1 MGIIERP
8 CQEETERERE
18 GGWEGEREG
27 GGGNEDDEH
36 LKPFLACT
44 QAKLE
49 VPPLLGPR
57 RH

>member
-8 CQEETERERE
+8 CQEEMER
-18 GGWEGEREG
+18 EREG